1 MNANELIQQILYIV
15 ITTVLPIA
23 VAYLVN
29 FIRSMIKKNAENI
42 KNEKIRNL
50 IGYAGDAI
58 SLSVSTVAQTYVDSL
73 KASGNFSKE
82 AQVIAKQ
89 MAIDKAKHLH
99 RFCYH
104 NIPIV
109 IHIGEVLFVGT
120 TIQATMIH
128 DFNPII
134 ILIELYWTIG

>member
-89 MAIDKAKHLH
+89 MAIDKAKALISKEM
-99 RFCYH
+99 RDAIETVYASFDSYVE
-104 NIPIV
+104 NYIEGIV
-109 IHIGEVLFVGT
+109 RAGK
-120 TIQATMIH
+120 
-128 DFNPII
+128 
-134 ILIELYWTIG
+134 